1 VERQLVALSPA
12 NCQLPIADRRLK
24 HATYAMTKTLRELF
38 VNRVRQSDIFG
49 RMLEGKTRRRIMVIT
64 AGAGLGKSW
73 LLRLFA
79 IEATARKLPLVQ
91 IDFADGQA
99 YDALALVLRCRDSF
113 GAEHFAAVDQAIS
126 DSTTARVALST
137 AGASSAPVNV
147 SIGNENTL
155 TSSTIS
161 ISDVGNTIVRDNSF
175 YIQADNPILRQAIE
189 DRINGAFLDDLSAL
203 SAQSRVVFLFDTY
216 ERNTLESER
225 WSPNAADRWIAGQVL
240 GRIRDGRLPNA
251 VAVLAGRRAPEF
263 GVEWNE
269 SLGRVA
275 LDLLECDHITEYLRQ
290 RRGLANI
297 SDEQAQ
303 VLCQAVAGNPQ
314 VMGMIGDNLE
324 QANKPKL
331 ADEEW

>member
-1 VERQLVALSPA
+1 
-12 NCQLPIADRRLK
+12 
-24 HATYAMTKTLRELF
+24 MTKTLRELF
-38 VNRVRQSDIFG
+38 VNRVRHNDIFS
-49 RMLEGKTRRRIMVIT
+49 RMLEGQTRRRIMVIT

-79 IEATARKLPLVQ
+79 IEVANRKLPLTQ

-113 GAEHFAAVDQAIS
+113 GAEHFAAVDQAIG
-126 DSTTARVALST
+126 DATTARVALS
-137 AGASSAPVNV
+137 ASGAAAPVNV

-161 ISDVGNTIVRDNSF
+161 VSDVGNTIVRDNSF

-189 DRINGAFLDDLSAL
+189 DRINGAFFESLSAL
-203 SAQSRVVFLFDTY
+203 SARSRVAFLFDSY
-216 ERNTLESER
+216 ERNSLEGER
-225 WSPNAADRWIAGQVL
+225 WSPNAADRWVAGQVL
-240 GRIRDGRLPNA
+240 GRIRDGKLPNA

-269 SLGRVA
+269 ALGTVS
-275 LDLLECDHITEYLRQ
+275 LDLLECNYVTEYLRE

-314 VMGMIGDNLE
+314 VMGLIGDNLE
-324 QANKPKL
+324 QAARPKM

>member
-1 VERQLVALSPA
+1 MS
-12 NCQLPIADRRLK
+12 
-24 HATYAMTKTLRELF
+24 KTLRQLF
-38 VNRVRQSDIFG
+38 VNRVRHSDIFS
-49 RMLEGKTRRRIMVIT
+49 RMLEGQTRRRIMVIT
-64 AGAGLGKSW
+64 ASAGLGKSW

-79 IEATARKLPLVQ
+79 VEATSRKLPLAQ
-91 IDFADGQA
+91 LDFADGQA
-99 YDALALVLRCRDSF
+99 YDALALVLRCRDAL

-126 DSTTARVALST
+126 ESTAARVTLS
-137 AGASSAPVNV
+137 ASGATTTAPVNV

-161 ISDVGNTIVRDNSF
+161 VSDVGNTIVRDNAF

-189 DRINGAFLDDLSAL
+189 DRINSAFFESLEAL

-225 WSPNAADRWIAGQVL
+225 WSPSAADRWIADQVL
-240 GRIRDGRLPNA
+240 ARIRDGKLPNA
-251 VAVLAGRRAPEF
+251 IVVLAGRRAPEF

-269 SLGRVA
+269 ALGTVA
-275 LDLLECDHITEYLRQ
+275 LDLLECSHVTEYLRE
-290 RRGLANI
+290 RRGLSSI

-324 QANKPKL
+324 QANRPKVED
-331 ADEEW
+331 DEW

>member
-1 VERQLVALSPA
+1 MS
-12 NCQLPIADRRLK
+12 
-24 HATYAMTKTLRELF
+24 KTLRQLF
-38 VNRVRQSDIFG
+38 VNRVRHSDIFS
-49 RMLEGKTRRRIMVIT
+49 RMLEGQTRRRIMVIT

-79 IEATARKLPLVQ
+79 VEATSRKLPLAQ
-91 IDFADGQA
+91 LDFADGQA
-99 YDALALVLRCRDSF
+99 YDALALVLRCRDAF
-113 GAEHFAAVDQAIS
+113 GAEHFLAVDQAIS
-126 DSTTARVALST
+126 ESTAARVTLS
-137 AGASSAPVNV
+137 ASGATTTAPVNV

-161 ISDVGNTIVRDNSF
+161 VSDVGNTIVRDNAF

-189 DRINGAFLDDLSAL
+189 DRINSAFFESLEAL

-225 WSPNAADRWIAGQVL
+225 WTPSAADRWIADQVL
-240 GRIRDGRLPNA
+240 ARIRDGKLPNA
-251 VAVLAGRRAPEF
+251 IVVLAGRRAPEF

-269 SLGRVA
+269 ALGTVS
-275 LDLLECDHITEYLRQ
+275 LDLLECSHVTEYLRE
-290 RRGLANI
+290 RRGLSSI

-324 QANKPKL
+324 QANRPKVED
-331 ADEEW
+331 DEW

>member
-1 VERQLVALSPA
+1 
-12 NCQLPIADRRLK
+12 
-24 HATYAMTKTLRELF
+24 MTKTLRELF
-38 VNRVRQSDIFG
+38 VNRVRHSDIFS
-49 RMLEGKTRRRIMVIT
+49 RMLEGQTRRRIMFIT

-79 IEATARKLPLVQ
+79 IEATNRKLPLAQ

-99 YDALALVLRCRDSF
+99 YDALALVLRCRDAF
-113 GAEHFAAVDQAIS
+113 GAEHFTALDQTIDDA
-126 DSTTARVALST
+126 TTARVALTTS
-137 AGASSAPVNV
+137 GAAASAPVNV
-147 SIGNENTL
+147 SIGDENTL
-155 TSSTIS
+155 SGSTIS
-161 ISDVGNTIVRDNSF
+161 VSDVGNTVIRDTSF

-189 DRINGAFLDDLSAL
+189 NRINGAFFESLGAL
-203 SAQSRVVFLFDTY
+203 SAQTRVVFLFDSY
-216 ERNTLESER
+216 ERNSLESER
-225 WSPNAADRWIAGQVL
+225 WSPNAADRWVGGQVL

-269 SLGRVA
+269 ALGSVL
-275 LDLLECDHITEYLRQ
+275 LDLLECSHVTEYLRE
-290 RRGLANI
+290 RRGLAHI

-314 VMGMIGDNLE
+314 VMGLIGDNLE
-324 QANKPKL
+324 QAAKPKV

>member
-1 VERQLVALSPA
+1 
-12 NCQLPIADRRLK
+12 
-24 HATYAMTKTLRELF
+24 MTKTLRELF
-38 VNRVRQSDIFG
+38 VNRIRQSEIFG
-49 RMLEGKTRRRIMVIT
+49 RMLEGQTRRRIMVIT

-73 LLRLFA
+73 LMRLFA
-79 IEATARKLPLVQ
+79 IEVASRSLPLAQ

-99 YDALALVLRCRDSF
+99 YDALGLVLRCREAF
-113 GAEHFAAVDQAIS
+113 GAERFRSVDRAIS

-137 AGASSAPVNV
+137 SGAAPSAPVSV

-161 ISDVGNTIVRDNSF
+161 VSDVGNTIVRDNSF

-189 DRINGAFLDDLSAL
+189 DRINGAFFDDLGAL
-203 SAQSRVVFLFDTY
+203 SAQSRVVFLFDGY
-216 ERNTLESER
+216 EHNTLEPER
-225 WSPNAADRWIAGQVL
+225 WSPSAADRWIAGQVL
-240 GRIRDGRLPNA
+240 ARMRDGKLPNA

-269 SLGRVA
+269 TLGTVT
-275 LDLLECDHITEYLRQ
+275 LDLLDCQYITEYLRE
-290 RRGLANI
+290 RRGLTNI
-297 SDEQAQ
+297 SDAQAE

-314 VMGMIGDNLE
+314 VMGLIGDNLE

-331 ADEEW
+331 EDEEW

>member
-1 VERQLVALSPA
+1 MS
-12 NCQLPIADRRLK
+12 
-24 HATYAMTKTLRELF
+24 KTLRELF
-38 VNRVRQSDIFG
+38 VDRVKHSDIFG
-49 RMLEGKTRRRIMVIT
+49 RMLAGQTRRRIMVIT

-79 IEATARKLPLVQ
+79 VEATSRKLPLAQ
-91 IDFADGQA
+91 LDFADGQA
-99 YDALALVLRCRDSF
+99 YDALALVLRCRDAF
-113 GAEHFAAVDQAIS
+113 GPEHFAAVDQAITEA
-126 DSTTARVALST
+126 TTARVALSASGATT
-137 AGASSAPVNV
+137 AAPVNV

-161 ISDVGNTIVRDNSF
+161 VSDVGNTIVRDNSF

-189 DRINGAFLDDLSAL
+189 DRINNAFFESLEAL

-216 ERNTLESER
+216 ERATLDGAR
-225 WSPNAADRWIAGQVL
+225 WTPSAADRWIAGQVL
-240 GRIRDGRLPNA
+240 ARIRDGKLPNA
-251 VAVLAGRRAPEF
+251 IAVLAGRRAPDF

-269 SLGRVA
+269 ALGSIS
-275 LDLLECDHITEYLRQ
+275 LDLLECSHITEYLRE
-290 RRGLANI
+290 RRGLSNI

-324 QANKPKL
+324 QANRPKVQ
-331 ADEEW
+331 DEEW